1 MTVLVM
7 RGTIGTG
14 SFGTFP
20 AAQEETE
27 SADHHHHIRILNQLE
42 DEENLTTPWDGLGP
56 VVSDWDAQRRQYW
69 KVNQN
74 SNVSAAPAGTV
85 SELLELQP
93 QKLQLVTAARSGR
106 TQGANCVTPVA
117 DHYLLKFF
125 KNKIDYCRLHNIEFF
140 YNTADLDR
148 HLTGFWTK
156 LPLLRNMMLAHPE
169 VEWLWWM
176 DTDAVITDMMFELP
190 LEKYQNYSLVVQ
202 GFPEAV
208 YRNKS
213 WTGLNTGSFLIRNC
227 QWSLDLLD
235 AWAPMGPKGS
245 TREKAGNG
253 CSARATVLRRPLH

>member
-1 MTVLVM
+1 MQMLLQRLVPPSSKGRRILKVLDNMKITVMCGLMTVLVM

-140 YNTADLDR
+140 YNTADL
-148 HLTGFWTK
+148 
-156 LPLLRNMMLAHPE
+156 
-169 VEWLWWM
+169 
-176 DTDAVITDMMFELP
+176 VITDMMFELP